1 MEQYANR
8 LPAGLVRYAL
18 SGDKNKQLV
27 DRLKEVS
34 GWRFTHPF
42 TDLLHLK
49 RVFSL
54 VCETQRCFLCGRSVM
69 PLLALITVAFKGC
82 SRRCRWKEH
91 RRCSQPAFDAHVSG
105 DTLVF
110 TLRRCCQGQLLHT
123 PPWHAIFFFLF
134 TGTVALS
141 VLLTSQQVKCCLAL
155 VLQCCFLDAS
165 VIAELQC
172 H

>member
-18 SGDKNKQLV
+18 SGERLDKNKQLV

-34 GWRFTHPF
+34 GWRFTRPF

-82 SRRCRWKEH
+82 SGCCRWKAAAAGGTQALQVEH
-91 RRCSQPAFDAHVSG
+91 WRCSQPAFDAHVSG

-123 PPWHAIFFFLF
+123 PPWHAIFFFLSF
-134 TGTVALS
+134 F
-141 VLLTSQQVKCCLAL
+141 
-155 VLQCCFLDAS
+155 LQEMLRFQS
-165 VIAELQC
+165 F
-172 H
+172 